1 MNMIIMIVTLMTMVD
16 GQPKV
21 QSVQEHV
28 VYESTCHMLK
38 NTLASQENIV
48 IECGKEVPISLIST
62 PRMRTE

>member
-1 MNMIIMIVTLMTMVD
+1 MNMIIMIVTLVTMVS

-28 VYESTCHMLK
+28 VYESTCQMLK
-38 NTLASQENIV
+38 NTISSESVV